1 MNQEF
6 NLITAI
12 KTILKWKWPILA
24 VTISSGVIAAIF
36 SVFIMDEWFLSW
48 STVYPT
54 NQAMS
59 DRNAIF
65 SAEAT
70 AVDYFGDKSDVNR
83 VLTIANSNPVI
94 NFIIDSFKLAEH
106 YQVDTAKLYWKTIV
120 RKKFEKKYEAI
131 KTERD
136 AVQISVYDTDP
147 VLASAMVNTI
157 VNKIDALN
165 KAHINQSKLKI
176 FTTIKS
182 QILAMQER
190 VNAYSDT
197 LALLGE
203 KYQIKV
209 SSGTQESIIVD
220 GSDYSAVQNY
230 KTILAQ
236 QMGATKELNNLINID
251 GQMEVALK
259 NNETSLYILEAAFP
273 ADRREKPVRS
283 LIVLLTVLITAFV
296 AVLSALLLEQIGE
309 IRKQL

>member
-24 VTISSGVIAAIF
+24 VTIASGVIAAIF